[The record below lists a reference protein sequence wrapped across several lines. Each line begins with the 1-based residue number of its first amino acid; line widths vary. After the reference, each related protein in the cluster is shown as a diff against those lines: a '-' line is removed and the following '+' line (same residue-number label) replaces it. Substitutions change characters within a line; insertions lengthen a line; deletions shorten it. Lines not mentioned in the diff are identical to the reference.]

1 MPVVLGGLNKMYIMT
16 GAAGCGGSMMMRG
29 TIASTPGVEER
40 GGRGEILARDVDDD
54 NNNDACIDRHLLA
67 VLRGMR
73 RHGVSNDAGTS
84 VVVRVDAF
92 PDEAAARVGL
102 EPVHADGRPRPSRSR
117 NWTSPRR
124 VTPTRCLSY
133 GSTMPPNRRRRTR
146 RLEGGRATLAR

>member
-29 TIASTPGVEER
+29 TIASTPGAER
-40 GGRGEILARDVDDD
+40 GSRGKILVRDVDDD
-54 NNNDACIDRHLLA
+54 DDDDVCIDRRLLA
-67 VLRGMR
+67 VLQGLR
-73 RHGVSNDAGTS
+73 RYGVSNDAGTS

-102 EPVHADGRPRPSRSR
+102 EPVRADGRPRPSRSR

-124 VTPTRCLSY
+124 VTPKRCPLY
-133 GSTMPPNRRRRTR
+133 GSTMPPNRHRRPR
-146 RLEGGRATLAR
+146 RLEGGRMTLAR